1 MRDKNGTG
9 YRKPNT
15 GKTASILLCLAAI
28 LAGFQAHAQPE
39 SKLIR
44 EGNKSYGRQNYSEAE
59 KNYRKAL
66 EKNKGSVKGQFNLG
80 DAVYQQ
86 KNYEESSKVFSTLAE
101 TNLDPKTKAKVL
113 HNLGNSLLESK
124 QYEQS
129 ILAYKNALLNN
140 PSDLDTKYNLEY
152 AKKMLEKQQQQQQ
165 NQNKQDQQKK
175 EQQKKDQQDQN
186 KDQQDQDKKNQP
198 PDQNKKISKEDAERM
213 LEALKNDEK
222 KTMEKL
228 KKEKAKIQQQSVIEK
243 DW

>member
-152 AKKMLEKQQQQQQ
+152 AKKMLEKQQQQQ